1 MGKAKLNIPMC
12 AALVL
17 LFLTMLSIHLTSGL
31 YARYTAT
38 STASDSARVAK
49 FDVTAAV
56 QPVDGK
62 EGEFTL
68 TVTNNSEVAV
78 EYQVVVTLS
87 DRLDAEIR
95 NPADITEA
103 NGKSVS
109 GDEQTITFT
118 NSQWELAPNTGVRTH
133 TLQFEIQNWVGMT
146 KTGVDFGETESVAF
160 DFKVEVTAQQ
170 ID

>member
-49 FDVTAAV
+49 FDVTAEV

-103 NGKSVS
+103 NGNSVS
-109 GDEQTITFT
+109 GDKKTVT

-146 KTGVDFGETESVAF
+146 KTGVNSGETESVAF